1 MHSSRIRIGPPL
13 LLVNDIDR
21 KLRFYGEYFNL
32 QPIRKY
38 QDHRGGFIYDLGF
51 RHLSGSSESS
61 PPPPLI
67 SLQHSPDAKIPSPR
81 SAGLFHFAI
90 LLPDRGDLAATYLA
104 LKGSGVQFDGFAD
117 HLVTESLYLRDPE
130 NNGIEIYRDRPSEEW
145 PRDTEGRLVMDNLPL
160 NLQSLLSETNNGES
174 NNKIPFPKG
183 GIIGHMHLKVTNL
196 ERSIRFYH
204 EKLGLDIT
212 ADMTLMG
219 AAFFSEGGYHHHVA
233 VNTLYSLDGDIH
245 REDVTGLKNFITI
258 ASDASFYNSIKS
270 NIIINDPTTAIQVV
284 SSIEIEG
291 SARLPIWLLFN
302 LDFASTLMPI
312 SSRLKSEPRES
323 LNLKEGHI

>member
-1 MHSSRIRIGPPL
+1 MYSSSRIRIGPPL
-13 LLVNDIDR
+13 LLVKNIDR
-21 KLRFYGEYFNL
+21 ELGFYGEYFDL

-38 QDHRGGFIYDLGF
+38 QDDHGGFIYDLGF
-51 RHLSGSSESS
+51 RHLLSSYENL
-61 PPPPLI
+61 PLI

-81 SAGLFHFAI
+81 SAGLYHFAI
-90 LLPDRGDLAATYLA
+90 LVPDRGDLAATYLA
-104 LKGSGVQFDGFAD
+104 LKGSGIQFEGFAD

-145 PRDTEGRLVMDNLPL
+145 PRDTEGRLVMDVLPL

-183 GIIGHMHLKVTNL
+183 GIIGHIHLRVTNL

-212 ADMTLMG
+212 TAGWISMG
-219 AAFFSEGGYHHHVA
+219 IAFLSEGGYHHHVA
-233 VNTLYSLDGDIH
+233 INTLDSLDGDVH
-245 REDVTGLKNFITI
+245 REDVTGLKNFTII

-270 NIIINDPTTAIQVV
+270 NIIMKDPTSENQMADNYATNKFTIVDPDG
-284 SSIEIEG
+284 I
-291 SARLPIWLLFN
+291 PIVIR
-302 LDFASTLMPI
+302 T
-312 SSRLKSEPRES
+312 K
-323 LNLKEGHI
+323 